1 MTYIEREPMAE
12 EKDKNLHE
20 EVGDQ
25 EGVQEET
32 LEAADAK
39 DSVDSTQ
46 EPVQDDE
53 AMNQDLA
60 ALQSEFENRYKR
72 LQADFDNFRRRT
84 NQEKEQLS
92 GFIKGDVLKD
102 LLPVLDNFER
112 ALAVEAEGDIKTFLD
127 GFTMIY
133 NNLKA
138 ATEKHGLKPIESL
151 GKPFDPN
158 LHQAIQRVDND
169 EYEADVVC
177 QVFQEGYEV
186 DGRVIRPAMVVVSN
200 GK

>member
-1 MTYIEREPMAE
+1 MAE

-32 LEAADAK
+32 LEVADTT
-39 DSVDSTQ
+39 DSADSTQ
-46 EPVQDDE
+46 EPLQDDE

-60 ALQSEFENRYKR
+60 ALQLEFENRYKR

-112 ALAVEAEGDIKTFLD
+112 ALAVEAEGDTKTFLD
-127 GFTMIY
+127 GFAMIY
-133 NNLKA
+133 NNLKV

-169 EYEADVVC
+169 EFEADVVC

>member
-20 EVGDQ
+20 EVGNQQ
-25 EGVQEET
+25 EPQEET
-32 LEAADAK
+32 LEAADTT
-39 DSVDSTQ
+39 DSADSTQ
-46 EPVQDDE
+46 ETVQDDE
-53 AMNQDLA
+53 AMNEDLA

-112 ALAVEAEGDIKTFLD
+112 ALAVEAEGDTKTFLD

-133 NNLKA
+133 NNLKV

>member
-1 MTYIEREPMAE
+1 MAE
-12 EKDKNLHE
+12 EKDKNLHK

-32 LEAADAK
+32 LEAADTT
-39 DSVDSTQ
+39 DSADSTQ
-46 EPVQDDE
+46 EPLQDDE

-60 ALQSEFENRYKR
+60 ALQLEFENRYKR

-112 ALAVEAEGDIKTFLD
+112 ALAVEAEGDTKTFLD
-127 GFTMIY
+127 GFAMIY
-133 NNLKA
+133 NNLKV

-169 EYEADVVC
+169 EFEADVVC

>member
-1 MTYIEREPMAE
+1 MADEKDMNQQEEVLEDQAPDVTTAE
-12 EKDKNLHE
+12 ELAE
-20 EVGDQ
+20 EM
-25 EGVQEET
+25 ESSEEM
-32 LEAADAK
+32 
-39 DSVDSTQ
+39 V
-46 EPVQDDE
+46 
-53 AMNQDLA
+53 QDLA
-60 ALQSEFENRYKR
+60 ALQEEFDNRYKR

-112 ALAVEAEGDIKTFLD
+112 ALAVETEGDTKTFLD

-133 NNLKA
+133 NNLKQA
-138 ATEKHGLKPIESL
+138 AEKHGLKAIDAL
-151 GKPFDPN
+151 GQPFDPN

-169 EYEADVVC
+169 EYDADVIC
-177 QVFQEGYEV
+177 QVFQTGYEV

>member
-20 EVGDQ
+20 EVGNQQ
-25 EGVQEET
+25 EPQEET
-32 LEAADAK
+32 LEAADTT
-39 DSVDSTQ
+39 DSADSTQ
-46 EPVQDDE
+46 KAVQDDE
-53 AMNQDLA
+53 AMNEDLA

-112 ALAVEAEGDIKTFLD
+112 ALAVEAEGDTKTFLD

-133 NNLKA
+133 NNLKE

>member
-1 MTYIEREPMAE
+1 MAE
-12 EKDKNLHE
+12 DKDKNLHE

-32 LEAADAK
+32 LEAADTT
-39 DSVDSTQ
+39 DSADSTQ

-112 ALAVEAEGDIKTFLD
+112 ALAVEAEGDTKTFLD
-127 GFTMIY
+127 GFAMIY
-133 NNLKA
+133 NNLKT

>member
-1 MTYIEREPMAE
+1 MAE

-32 LEAADAK
+32 LEAADTT
-39 DSVDSTQ
+39 DSAYSTQ
-46 EPVQDDE
+46 EPLQDDE

-60 ALQSEFENRYKR
+60 ALQLEFENRYKR

-112 ALAVEAEGDIKTFLD
+112 ALAVEAEGDTKTFLD
-127 GFTMIY
+127 GFAMIY
-133 NNLKA
+133 NNLKV
-138 ATEKHGLKPIESL
+138 ATEKHGLKPIDSL

-169 EYEADVVC
+169 EFEADVVC

>member
-1 MTYIEREPMAE
+1 MAE

-32 LEAADAK
+32 LEAADTT
-39 DSVDSTQ
+39 DSADSTQ
-46 EPVQDDE
+46 EPLQDDE

-60 ALQSEFENRYKR
+60 ALQLEFENRYKR

-112 ALAVEAEGDIKTFLD
+112 ALAVEAEGDTKTFLD
-127 GFTMIY
+127 GFAMIY
-133 NNLKA
+133 NNLKV

-169 EYEADVVC
+169 EFEADVVC

>member
-1 MTYIEREPMAE
+1 MAE

-32 LEAADAK
+32 LEAADTT
-39 DSVDSTQ
+39 DSADSTQ
-46 EPVQDDE
+46 EPLQDDE
-53 AMNQDLA
+53 AMN
-60 ALQSEFENRYKR
+60 QSEFENRYKR

-112 ALAVEAEGDIKTFLD
+112 ALAVEAEGDTKTFLD
-127 GFTMIY
+127 GFAMIY

-169 EYEADVVC
+169 EFEADVVC

>member
-1 MTYIEREPMAE
+1 MAE

-32 LEAADAK
+32 LEAADTT
-39 DSVDSTQ
+39 DSADSTQ

-112 ALAVEAEGDIKTFLD
+112 ALAVEAEGDTKTFLD
-127 GFTMIY
+127 GFAMIY
-133 NNLKA
+133 NNLKV

>member
-1 MTYIEREPMAE
+1 MAE

-25 EGVQEET
+25 EGVQEEI
-32 LEAADAK
+32 LEADDTT
-39 DSVDSTQ
+39 DSADSTQ

-112 ALAVEAEGDIKTFLD
+112 ALAVEAEGDTKTFLD

-138 ATEKHGLKPIESL
+138 ATEKHGLKAIESL

-169 EYEADVVC
+169 EFEADVVC

-186 DGRVIRPAMVVVSN
+186 DGRVISPAMVVVSN